1 MPSSKYPAADYFS
14 TDDLVEHKLSS
25 EPRYDGRLLHVKED
39 RVRLPDGSEAKREYV
54 DHPGA
59 VAIIAVLADGSIVME
74 RQYRYPLQRDFIEIP
89 AGKIDLGETD
99 LLTAQ
104 RELQEETGY
113 VASRWQ
119 HMLTTHPCI
128 GYSNERIEFFVAED
142 LQFKQHARE
151 AGEFL
156 DVFNVPLAVALEW
169 IRDGTIT
176 DTKTITGLL
185 WYEKFYR

>member
-1 MPSSKYPAADYFS
+1 MPKLKHSTSNYFS
-14 TDDLVEHKLSS
+14 ADDLVEHTLAS
-25 EPRYDGRLLHVKED
+25 ESRYDGRLLHVKED
-39 RVRLPDGSEAKREYV
+39 RVRLPDGSETRREYI

-59 VAIIAVLADGSIVME
+59 VAIIAVLDDGRIVLE

-89 AGKIDLGETD
+89 AGKIDPGEQD

-113 VASRWQ
+113 VALRWQ
-119 HMLTTHPCI
+119 HLITTHPCI
-128 GYSNERIEFFVAED
+128 GYSNERIEFFVAEG
-142 LQFKQHARE
+142 LQLKQHQRE

-156 DVFNVPLAVALEW
+156 DVFNVPLDVALEW
-169 IRDGTIT
+169 IRNGTIT

-185 WYEKFYR
+185 WYATFRK